1 MNMAYRPRL
10 PWLCM
15 AGALAWGGAWLML
28 PAQAADSVCATV
40 KIEIQQTLTLERQAF
55 DATMKIHNGFAEL
68 PLEGVSIDV
77 NFTDEQER
85 GVTATANPN
94 NTNALFFI
102 RVDSL
107 SNIDAATNGTIAG
120 GASAEIH
127 WLIIPALGAS
137 GTNAAGRNY
146 NVGATLRYRLH
157 GEDQVVDVTPDF
169 IQVKPMPKLTLDYF
183 LPEQVYGDDPFTEA
197 VEAPIPYSLGLRIL
211 NSGYGPA
218 SSVKMESAQPR
229 IVQNELGL
237 LIGFSLLGTEV
248 NGMVKAGSLLADFG
262 TIGAGKVGLA
272 RWTMQT
278 TLMGEFTEFG
288 AEISHSDE
296 LGGQLT
302 SLIQA
307 VRTHTL
313 VRDVWVDMPGRD
325 AIRDFLG
332 RDGNVLKVY
341 ESDAVDT
348 VVTNWTGRA
357 TLTLAQGGAGDH
369 LYDVVAP
376 ASSGPFYAEWSY
388 EDGSTREVASVVRA
402 DGKVLKKANAWIEK
416 RRERG
421 TDPWQY
427 RFCLFDTDRGGAYRV
442 TFAASEAPENQAPVL
457 AYIGNKA
464 VAEGE
469 ALGFLVKASD
479 PDATAPALT
488 AQAIPSG
495 ASFTNKGAGE
505 GEFYWQTKA
514 GDYGVHPIRFSASDG
529 EYEDWEIVRIYVG
542 HPGEPLTNGVPESLV
557 DWQPEIQDLWA
568 SSRTNETTVWWEA
581 AEGMLYE
588 MYSTVDPFAPAATWQ
603 KVGGR
608 LQGSGETEDLLDQ
621 SVTTNEMRKYYRVV
635 LAGDAPDARNVW
647 AVIRRDVKPGYTLV
661 APPVRTDRRFDS
673 EMGAALAEQL
683 HGSNGGIG
691 SGADEVY
698 VLQSDGSWRTLY
710 LDAAKTWR
718 EADGAASSYE
728 LPAGLGVWVSRKTGS
743 PARITFTGPVGN
755 DGTQSVPLNEGYNLI
770 GLSEGKDLPLAETL
784 ATAGPTG
791 GASEDMADELVIQQA
806 DGSWRFLMYV
816 TNWGVPFDGQWFDLG
831 SYEIVPTNEVINPGA
846 AFYYLRRGG
855 QTQVEF

>member
-1 MNMAYRPRL
+1 MPE
-10 PWLCM
+10 
-15 AGALAWGGAWLML
+15 GA
-28 PAQAADSVCATV
+28 
-40 KIEIQQTLTLERQAF
+40 AF
-55 DATMKIHNGFAEL
+55 
-68 PLEGVSIDV
+68 
-77 NFTDEQER
+77 
-85 GVTATANPN
+85 
-94 NTNALFFI
+94 
-102 RVDSL
+102 
-107 SNIDAATNGTIAG
+107 
-120 GASAEIH
+120 
-127 WLIIPALGAS
+127 
-137 GTNAAGRNY
+137 
-146 NVGATLRYRLH
+146 
-157 GEDQVVDVTPDF
+157 
-169 IQVKPMPKLTLDYF
+169 
-183 LPEQVYGDDPFTEA
+183 
-197 VEAPIPYSLGLRIL
+197 
-211 NSGYGPA
+211 
-218 SSVKMESAQPR
+218 
-229 IVQNELGL
+229 
-237 LIGFSLLGTEV
+237 
-248 NGMVKAGSLLADFG
+248 
-262 TIGAGKVGLA
+262 
-272 RWTMQT
+272 
-278 TLMGEFTEFG
+278 
-288 AEISHSDE
+288 
-296 LGGQLT
+296 T
-302 SLIQA
+302 S
-307 VRTHTL
+307 T
-313 VRDVWVDMPGRD
+313 
-325 AIRDFLG
+325 
-332 RDGNVLKVY
+332 
-341 ESDAVDT
+341 
-348 VVTNWTGRA
+348 
-357 TLTLAQGGAGDH
+357 
-369 LYDVVAP
+369 
-376 ASSGPFYAEWSY
+376 
-388 EDGSTREVASVVRA
+388 
-402 DGKVLKKANAWIEK
+402 
-416 RRERG
+416 
-421 TDPWQY
+421 
-427 RFCLFDTDRGGAYRV
+427 
-442 TFAASEAPENQAPVL
+442 
-457 AYIGNKA
+457 
-464 VAEGE
+464 
-469 ALGFLVKASD
+469 
-479 PDATAPALT
+479 
-488 AQAIPSG
+488 
-495 ASFTNKGAGE
+495 GAGE

-661 APPVRTDRRFDS
+661 APPVRTDRRFDG